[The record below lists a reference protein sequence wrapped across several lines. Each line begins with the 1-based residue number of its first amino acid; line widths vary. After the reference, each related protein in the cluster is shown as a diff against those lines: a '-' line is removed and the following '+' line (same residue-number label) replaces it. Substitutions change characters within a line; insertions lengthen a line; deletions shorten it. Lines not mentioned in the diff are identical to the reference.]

1 MKVALANQQRRL
13 AVDGALLRRAVESIL
28 REEGYH
34 FANVSLAVVDDPAI
48 HRLNRQYLAHDEPTD
63 VLSFLLERGE
73 GTLAGEVIV
82 SADTAAR
89 TAPQFHW
96 TAAEELLLYVIHGA
110 LHLAGYDDATPAAR
124 RTMRRR
130 ERYWLGQLAS
140 SGRAGR
146 RALAPSTGFSG
157 KRSRRTARA
166 SSGESAA
173 AGPQGAGGTRRRKAG
188 RPA

>member
-13 AVDGALLRRAVESIL
+13 VVDGALLRRAVESIL

-96 TAAEELLLYVIHGA
+96 TAAEELLLYVIHGT

-130 ERYWLGQLAS
+130 ERHWLEQLAS
-140 SGRAGR
+140 SVASGR
-146 RALAPSTGFSG
+146 RAQAPSTRSPCRG
-157 KRSRRTARA
+157 SRRTARG
-166 SSGESAA
+166 SGGESV
-173 AGPQGAGGTRRRKAG
+173 GTGRTKPG